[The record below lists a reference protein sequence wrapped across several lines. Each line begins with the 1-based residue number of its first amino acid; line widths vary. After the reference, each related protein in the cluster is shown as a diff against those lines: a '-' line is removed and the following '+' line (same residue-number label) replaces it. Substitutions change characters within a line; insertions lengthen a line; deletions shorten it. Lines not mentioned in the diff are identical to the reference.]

1 MLVIGMV
8 AEARAQTA
16 GKAEVVRIAYPSR
29 GVTVLPLRIA
39 QVQGFFQQER
49 LEAELIQMRAGITVT
64 ALTTGDLDF
73 GAPLDS
79 IIRAAARGQP
89 LKAVVSFV
97 NKPMHYLVAKPQI
110 GTVGRTAG

>member
-1 MLVIGMV
+1 MKFKLKQSRVIFAIMLVIGMV

-64 ALTTGDLDF
+64 ALTTGR
-73 GAPLDS
+73 S
-79 IIRAAARGQP
+79 
-89 LKAVVSFV
+89 
-97 NKPMHYLVAKPQI
+97 
-110 GTVGRTAG
+110 

>member
-1 MLVIGMV
+1 MV
-8 AEARAQTA
+8 RHRRLLFAVLLALLFSIDWVTPARAQTVA
-16 GKAEVVRIAYPSR
+16 KAEIVRIAYPSR

-73 GAPLDS
+73 GAP
-79 IIRAAARGQP
+79 
-89 LKAVVSFV
+89 
-97 NKPMHYLVAKPQI
+97 
-110 GTVGRTAG
+110 